1 MAEVRPGQLRRWWH
15 KAIAWGE
22 AGPVPAGKLFWVLG
36 PTDHS
41 PTPRECGWRY
51 MQEDGVLDWHWAS
64 IIEPRSEVVS
74 E

>member
-1 MAEVRPGQLRRWWH
+1 MAEIKQGQIRRWFSDY
-15 KAIAWGE
+15 KGNGE
-22 AGPVPAGKLFWVLG
+22 YRGKLFWVLG